1 MPRRAGLFDLE
12 MHIVAAP
19 EHRFVIGATLRGSDS
34 AQKLGFRFA
43 QAVLASEQG
52 IFARAI
58 GQAHDPTDAVIL
70 TDLTREALVI
80 ALIDDVGD
88 ATRRSAHSQERQD
101 ADDAGAHLAIASR
114 TQKTARKM
122 TFHLHAL
129 LPSKAQRIYRVFITK
144 IYTEMK
150 QFA

>member
-19 EHRFVIGATLRGSDS
+19 EHRFVIGATFRGSDS

-88 ATRRSAHSQERQD
+88 ATRRSAHSQERQE

-114 TQKTARKM
+114 TQKTARQM

-150 QFA
+150 QIA

>member
-1 MPRRAGLFDLE
+1 MPRRAGLFDFE
-12 MHIVAAP
+12 THIVAAP
-19 EHRFVIGATLRGSDS
+19 EHRFVIGAAFRGSNI

-88 ATRRSAHSQERQD
+88 AARRSAHSQERQ
-101 ADDAGAHLAIASR
+101 DAGAHLAIASR

-122 TFHLHAL
+122 TFHQHAL

-150 QFA
+150 QIA

>member
-19 EHRFVIGATLRGSDS
+19 EHRFVIGATFRGSDS

-70 TDLTREALVI
+70 TDLT
-80 ALIDDVGD
+80 
-88 ATRRSAHSQERQD
+88 
-101 ADDAGAHLAIASR
+101 
-114 TQKTARKM
+114 
-122 TFHLHAL
+122 
-129 LPSKAQRIYRVFITK
+129 
-144 IYTEMK
+144 
-150 QFA
+150 